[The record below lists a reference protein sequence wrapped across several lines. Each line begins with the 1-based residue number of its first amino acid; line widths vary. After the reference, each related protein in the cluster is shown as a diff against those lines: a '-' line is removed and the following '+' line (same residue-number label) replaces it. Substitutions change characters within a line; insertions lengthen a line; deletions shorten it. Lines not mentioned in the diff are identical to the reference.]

1 MTFLFFGG
9 FYGYIKN
16 LCVYYYY
23 YYIYIETFAGW
34 PPIVPTLLW
43 PWSGSRWTSLRPM
56 PQACRYHLWPSMAK
70 PWPMWV
76 QGGAFRKSVPWD
88 CFLRFCYFFHVLFIS
103 CFVGCCFEWCL
114 FFIIEFP
121 CEADV
126 FIHIQYL
133 SYFLISVMNDI
144 PLSGAMPANNPH
156 ASLCEQQLDK
166 RLQDIPEY
174 RNVFYWFRTQ

>member
-1 MTFLFFGG
+1 M
-9 FYGYIKN
+9 
-16 LCVYYYY
+16 CVLL
-23 YYIYIETFAGW
+23 YIYIETFAGW

-56 PQACRYHLWPSMAK
+56 PQACCYHLWPSMAK

-114 FFIIEFP
+114 FFLLLNSPVRLMCSYTYNIYHIFWLASWMISRFQGRCQQTILMRVCVNNSLTSGSKIFP
-121 CEADV
+121 NIAMY
-126 FIHIQYL
+126 FIG
-133 SYFLISVMNDI
+133 S
-144 PLSGAMPANNPH
+144 NPVV
-156 ASLCEQQLDK
+156 AV
-166 RLQDIPEY
+166 I
-174 RNVFYWFRTQ
+174 W